1 MKNLNLKPDDFL
13 QYILETINKTGDII
27 DEKEFSEYTEKNPE
41 VWDTNK
47 YDDIFYII
55 VDYIQER
62 IPKKVF
68 SLNNLRE
75 DIKFYLSKKDLLNKG
90 F

>member
-47 YDDIFYII
+47 YDFIFYKT
-55 VDYIQER
+55 QEYL
-62 IPKKVF
+62 IEGMPKSVYNLSDLQDDI
-68 SLNNLRE
+68 SL
-75 DIKFYLSKKDLLNKG
+75 YLKQKKA
-90 F
+90 